1 MKIRWYNSVKI
12 TLYFFINERRKWFI
26 EEELFKKLDN
36 ELQEYKKFVKEKGVY
51 FVVDKAYEWNVNY

>member
-1 MKIRWYNSVKI
+1 M
-12 TLYFFINERRKWFI
+12 

-51 FVVDKAYEWNVNY
+51 FVVDKAYE